1 VDPPTTEVPPTS
13 ATTEE
18 PTAASIDID
27 SMFSELAQ
35 QSNHDEQQ
43 DQMDLD
49 MGSFDD
55 PNDVSSLLPGLE
67 TYANMT
73 NAPSVTAATA
83 SVVTPS
89 ASDIKP
95 EEKRKQSV
103 DENELLAGGSLD
115 LNDASFDDLFD
126 FENMDFGVSEN
137 KEGNNDS
144 EFLQF

>member
-1 VDPPTTEVPPTS
+1 
-13 ATTEE
+13 
-18 PTAASIDID
+18 
-27 SMFSELAQ
+27 MFTELAQ
-35 QSNHDEQQ
+35 QTNQEEQQ

-49 MGSFDD
+49 LGIMDD

-73 NAPSVTAATA
+73 NEPSVTAVTA
-83 SVVTPS
+83 NAGTPA
-89 ASDIKP
+89 ASDTKA
-95 EEKRKQSV
+95 EDKTKKSDV
-103 DENELLAGGSLD
+103 DENDLLAGGSLD

-144 EFLQF
+144 DFLQF